1 MKFLRKAFG
10 SRVSGKELDASSS
23 VAFVPEDEESAM
35 EVLVQASEISSDKD
49 TFPFAVGA
57 ISDQGGY
64 RSQNEDTLFH
74 LQSVLSSAADTSS
87 FGIFIVADG
96 LGGHEDGQIASELTI
111 RTVSS
116 HLIKTVY
123 APLVAEQ
130 GQDSETVPLNESLTK
145 SVEIAN
151 RVVCKGTH
159 GGGSTLTAVLLLDR
173 TAYIIHVGDSRT
185 YLICGDSVS
194 QLTQDHSLGG
204 RLMEVQGL
212 SDEEVAHL
220 PERHTL
226 YKALGQ
232 PTSPEPDIHYRS
244 IAPGSHLLLCSDGL
258 WGFVSQQDILEA
270 FQTFGDPQAIC
281 TRLANM
287 AIARGSDDNVS
298 LIALVSKG
306 S

>member
-1 MKFLRKAFG
+1 MCDGVIAERFWIEVAE
-10 SRVSGKELDASSS
+10 KEPGPSSS
-23 VAFVPEDEESAM
+23 SALVPEAEESTMKA
-35 EVLVQASEISSDKD
+35 LVQGLSGSND
-49 TFPFAVGA
+49 TSPFAVGA

-74 LQSVLSSAADTSS
+74 MQSVLASGAETSS
-87 FGIFIVADG
+87 FGLFIVADG
-96 LGGHEDGQIASELTI
+96 LGGHEDGQIASEVTI

-123 APLVAEQ
+123 APLVAGE
-130 GQDSETVPLNESLTK
+130 GQDSEIVPLNESLTK
-145 SVEIAN
+145 SVEMAN
-151 RVVCKGTH
+151 RAVCNGTH

-173 TAYIIHVGDSRT
+173 TAYIAHVGDSRT
-185 YLICGDSVS
+185 YLVCGDSVS

-204 RLMEVQGL
+204 RLMELQGL
-212 SDEEVAHL
+212 SDEEVADL

-232 PTSPEPDIHYRS
+232 PTPPEPDIHYRS
-244 IAPGSHLLLCSDGL
+244 VALGSHLLLCSDGL
-258 WGFVSQQDILEA
+258 WGFVSQQDIVEA
-270 FQTFGDPQAIC
+270 FQTFEDPQAIC
-281 TRLANM
+281 TQLANI

-298 LIALVSKG
+298 LIALVSTG